1 MKIAIIGA
9 GAAGCF
15 CAIELKR
22 RMPSASVD
30 VFEAGP
36 KALAKVAVT
45 GGGRCNLTNS
55 FEGISSLSAAY
66 PRGEKLMKRLFRSFD
81 HNDTVR
87 WFENEGVRLV
97 LQEDHCYFPASQDA
111 MEIVNT
117 LLTGMR
123 RAGVTLHTHRRVSG
137 ICPIPSGGYSLAFAS
152 AADFP
157 RSDLAAGASTLRQA
171 QCPAGSATQAC
182 VIPSAVAEL
191 CRTTNSATISAVSNT
206 SVAEPVE
213 APTPVEAPAPVVQHI
228 SPTIEAPT
236 VRDYAFDIVV
246 VTTGGSPKLSGLGML
261 DGLGLE
267 IVPPVPSLFT
277 FNLPGSPVR
286 ELMGTVVENA
296 SASLSGTKFKASGP
310 LLITHWGMSG
320 PAILKLSSYA
330 ARYLADNEYTATLSV
345 NWFGEQSEQSVRET
359 LAGMSSANKQK
370 LIINT
375 HPSFLPSRLWTYLIL
390 KCGIREDSRWAE
402 LGSKG
407 MNRLV
412 NTLINDEYQIRGK
425 SRFKEEFVTCG
436 GVALSNINPSTLE
449 CKHRP
454 GLYFAGEVLD
464 VDAITGG
471 FNLQAAW
478 TMAHTVATS
487 IT

>member
-22 RMPSASVD
+22 RMPSASVE
-30 VFEAGP
+30 VFEAGTT
-36 KALAKVAVT
+36 ALAKVAIS

-55 FEGISSLSAAY
+55 FEGISSLSIAY
-66 PRGEKLMKRLFRSFD
+66 PRGDKLMKRLFRSFD
-81 HNDTVR
+81 QRSTWQ
-87 WFENEGVRLV
+87 WFENEGVKLV
-97 LQEDHCYFPASQDA
+97 LQEDHCVFPASQDA

-117 LLTGMR
+117 LLARMR
-123 RAGVTLHTHRRVSG
+123 QAGVTLHTKRKVTG
-137 ICPIPSGGYSLAFAS
+137 IFPRPEGGYTISVAELS
-152 AADFP
+152 KVQ
-157 RSDLAAGASTLRQA
+157 SLRQA
-171 QCPAGSATQAC
+171 QRPDSLAPES
-182 VIPSAVAEL
+182 I
-191 CRTTNSATISAVSNT
+191 ISVP
-206 SVAEPVE
+206 EPVE
-213 APTPVEAPAPVVQHI
+213 GLILQKSQRLDKHNCLA
-228 SPTIEAPT
+228 
-236 VRDYAFDIVV
+236 DIVV
-246 VTTGGSPKLSGLGML
+246 VTTGGNPKLSGLGML
-261 DGLGLE
+261 DGLDLE

-296 SASLSGTKFKASGP
+296 SASLVGTKFKASGP

-330 ARYLADNEYTATLSV
+330 ARYLAENEYFATLSV
-345 NWFGEQSEQSVRET
+345 NWFGDAGEQDVRDRIT
-359 LAGMSSANKQK
+359 ALSKDSPQKQI
-370 LIINT
+370 LNT
-375 HPSFLPSRLWTYLIL
+375 HPSELPSRLWNYLIS
-390 KCGIREDSRWAE
+390 KCGIREDARWAE
-402 LGSKG
+402 LESKG

-436 GVALSNINPSTLE
+436 GVALSNINLNTLE
-449 CKHRP
+449 SKTHP

-478 TMAHTVATS
+478 SMGYTVARS
-487 IT
+487 ITLHQES

>member
-1 MKIAIIGA
+1 MKVAVVGA

-30 VFEAGP
+30 VFEAGA
-36 KALAKVAVT
+36 KALAKVAIT

-66 PRGEKLMKRLFRSFD
+66 PRGDKLMKRLFRTFD
-81 HNDTVR
+81 QQSTWQ
-87 WFENEGVRLV
+87 WFENEGVKLV
-97 LQEDHCYFPASQDA
+97 LQDDHCVFPASQDA

-117 LLTGMR
+117 LLARMRQTGVVLR
-123 RAGVTLHTHRRVSG
+123 TRHKVTG
-137 ICPIPSGGYSLAFAS
+137 IFPRPEGGYTLSVPELVEGPVHGNTQQQDKQDYS
-152 AADFP
+152 A
-157 RSDLAAGASTLRQA
+157 
-171 QCPAGSATQAC
+171 
-182 VIPSAVAEL
+182 
-191 CRTTNSATISAVSNT
+191 
-206 SVAEPVE
+206 
-213 APTPVEAPAPVVQHI
+213 
-228 SPTIEAPT
+228 
-236 VRDYAFDIVV
+236 DIVV
-246 VTTGGSPKLSGLGML
+246 VTTGGSPKLSGLSML
-261 DGLGLE
+261 DGLNLE

-277 FNLPGSPVR
+277 FNLPGSLVR

-296 SASLSGTKFKASGP
+296 TASLSGTKFKAKGP

-330 ARYLADNEYTATLSV
+330 ARYLAENEYSATLSV
-345 NWFGEQSEQSVRET
+345 NWFGDTGEQNVRDRI
-359 LAGMSSANKQK
+359 LSLSKDNSQK
-370 LIINT
+370 LILNT
-375 HPSFLPSRLWTYLIL
+375 HPSELPSRLWIFLIS
-390 KCGIREDSRWAE
+390 KSGIREDARWAE

-407 MNRLV
+407 VNRLV

-436 GVALSNINPSTLE
+436 GVALSNINLNTLE
-449 CKHRP
+449 SKAHP

-478 TMAHTVATS
+478 SMGYTVARS
-487 IT
+487 IATLRLS

>member
-22 RMPSASVD
+22 RIPSASVD

-117 LLTGMR
+117 LLSGMR
-123 RAGVTLHTHRRVSG
+123 RAGVVLHPRRRVIG
-137 ICPIPSGGYSLAFAS
+137 ISPLSSGGYSLAFAS
-152 AADFP
+152 AADAP
-157 RSDLAAGASTLRQA
+157 RSDFATGAST
-171 QCPAGSATQAC
+171 GSAT
-182 VIPSAVAEL
+182 V
-191 CRTTNSATISAVSNT
+191 
-206 SVAEPVE
+206 
-213 APTPVEAPAPVVQHI
+213 
-228 SPTIEAPT
+228 
-236 VRDYAFDIVV
+236 DIVV

-261 DGLGLE
+261 DGLGLD

-320 PAILKLSSYA
+320 PAILKLSSYT
-330 ARYLADNEYTATLSV
+330 ARYLADNEYSATLSV
-345 NWFGEQSEQSVRET
+345 GWFGEQSERSVREV
-359 LAGMSSANKQK
+359 LAGISSANQQK
-370 LIINT
+370 FVINT
-375 HPSFLPSRLWTYLIL
+375 HPSELPSRLWHYLIL
-390 KCGIREDSRWAE
+390 KCGIREDARWAE

-407 MNRLV
+407 TNRLV
-412 NTLINDEYQIRGK
+412 NTLTNDEYQIRGK

-449 CKHRP
+449 CKSLP

-478 TMAHTVATS
+478 TMAHTVAAS
-487 IT
+487 IATASSSH

>member
-1 MKIAIIGA
+1 MKVAIVGA

-15 CAIELKR
+15 CAVELKR
-22 RMPSASVD
+22 RMPSASVE
-30 VFEAGP
+30 VFEAGA
-36 KALAKVAVT
+36 KALAKVAIT

-66 PRGEKLMKRLFRSFD
+66 PRGDKLMKRLFRSFD
-81 HNDTVR
+81 QRSTWQ
-87 WFENEGVRLV
+87 WFENEGVKLV
-97 LQEDHCYFPASQDA
+97 LQEDHCVFPASQDA

-117 LLTGMR
+117 LQARMR
-123 RAGVTLHTHRRVSG
+123 QAGVTLHTKRKVTG
-137 ICPIPSGGYSLAFAS
+137 IFPRPEGGYTISVAELS
-152 AADFP
+152 KVQ
-157 RSDLAAGASTLRQA
+157 SLRQA
-171 QCPAGSATQAC
+171 QRPDSLAPES
-182 VIPSAVAEL
+182 I
-191 CRTTNSATISAVSNT
+191 ISVP
-206 SVAEPVE
+206 EPVE
-213 APTPVEAPAPVVQHI
+213 GPILQKSQRLDKHNCLA
-228 SPTIEAPT
+228 
-236 VRDYAFDIVV
+236 DIVV

-261 DGLGLE
+261 DGLDLE

-296 SASLSGTKFKASGP
+296 SASLVGTKFKASGP

-330 ARYLADNEYTATLSV
+330 ARYLAENEYFATLSV
-345 NWFGEQSEQSVRET
+345 NWFGDAGEQDVRDRIT
-359 LAGMSSANKQK
+359 ALSKDSPQKQI
-370 LIINT
+370 LNT
-375 HPSFLPSRLWTYLIL
+375 HPSELPSRLWNYLIS
-390 KCGIREDSRWAE
+390 KCGIREDARWAE

-436 GVALSNINPSTLE
+436 GVALSNINLNTLE
-449 CKHRP
+449 SKTHP

-478 TMAHTVATS
+478 SMGYTVARS
-487 IT
+487 ITLHQES

>member
-22 RMPSASVD
+22 RMPSASVE
-30 VFEAGP
+30 VFEAGTT
-36 KALAKVAVT
+36 ALAKVAIS

-55 FEGISSLSAAY
+55 FEGISSLSIAY
-66 PRGEKLMKRLFRSFD
+66 PRGDKLMKRLFRSFD
-81 HNDTVR
+81 QRSTWQ
-87 WFENEGVRLV
+87 WFENEGVKLV
-97 LQEDHCYFPASQDA
+97 LQEDHCVFPASQDA

-117 LLTGMR
+117 LLARMR
-123 RAGVTLHTHRRVSG
+123 QAGVTLHTKRKVTG
-137 ICPIPSGGYSLAFAS
+137 IFPRPEGGYTISVAELS
-152 AADFP
+152 KVQ
-157 RSDLAAGASTLRQA
+157 SLRQA
-171 QCPAGSATQAC
+171 QRPDSLAPES
-182 VIPSAVAEL
+182 I
-191 CRTTNSATISAVSNT
+191 ISVP
-206 SVAEPVE
+206 EPVE
-213 APTPVEAPAPVVQHI
+213 GPILQKSQRLDKHNCLA
-228 SPTIEAPT
+228 
-236 VRDYAFDIVV
+236 DIVV

-261 DGLGLE
+261 DGLDLE

-296 SASLSGTKFKASGP
+296 SASLVGTKFKASGP

-330 ARYLADNEYTATLSV
+330 ARYLAENEYSATLSV
-345 NWFGEQSEQSVRET
+345 NWFGDAGEQDVRDRIT
-359 LAGMSSANKQK
+359 ALSKDSPQKQI
-370 LIINT
+370 LNT
-375 HPSFLPSRLWTYLIL
+375 HPSELPSRLWNYLIS
-390 KCGIREDSRWAE
+390 KCGIREDARWAE

-436 GVALSNINPSTLE
+436 GVALSNINLNTLE
-449 CKHRP
+449 SKNHP

-478 TMAHTVATS
+478 SMGYTVARS
-487 IT
+487 ITLHQES

>member
-15 CAIELKR
+15 CAVELKR
-22 RMPSASVD
+22 RMPSASVE
-30 VFEAGP
+30 VFEAGA
-36 KALAKVAVT
+36 KALAKVAIT

-66 PRGEKLMKRLFRSFD
+66 PRGDKLMKRLFRTFD
-81 HNDTVR
+81 QKSAWR
-87 WFENEGVRLV
+87 WFENEGVKLV
-97 LQEDHCYFPASQDA
+97 LQEDHCVFPASQDA

-117 LLTGMR
+117 LLARMR
-123 RAGVTLHTHRRVSG
+123 QAGVTLHTKRKVTG
-137 ICPIPSGGYSLAFAS
+137 IFPRPDGGYTLSVPELSKVQSLRHAQL
-152 AADFP
+152 P
-157 RSDLAAGASTLRQA
+157 R
-171 QCPAGSATQAC
+171 GS
-182 VIPSAVAEL
+182 VAEL
-191 CRTTNSATISAVSNT
+191 
-206 SVAEPVE
+206 VE
-213 APTPVEAPAPVVQHI
+213 GPMPQKYQR
-228 SPTIEAPT
+228 
-236 VRDYAFDIVV
+236 RDDRNFQADIVV
-246 VTTGGSPKLSGLGML
+246 VTTGGSPELSGLGML
-261 DGLGLE
+261 DGLELE

-277 FNLPGSPVR
+277 LNLPGSPVR
-286 ELMGTVVENA
+286 ELMGTVVDNANA
-296 SASLSGTKFKASGP
+296 SLVGTKLKAAGP

-330 ARYLADNEYTATLSV
+330 ARYLAEKEYSATLSV
-345 NWFGEQSEQSVRET
+345 NWFGGLGEQDVRDRI
-359 LAGMSSANKQK
+359 LSLSKDNPQKQI
-370 LIINT
+370 LNS
-375 HPSFLPSRLWTYLIL
+375 HPSELPSRLWAYMIT
-390 KCGIREDSRWAE
+390 KAGIREDTRWAE

-436 GVALSNINPSTLE
+436 GVALSNINLNTLE
-449 CKHRP
+449 SKTHP

-478 TMAHTVATS
+478 SMGYTVARS
-487 IT
+487 ITLHQES

>member
-15 CAIELKR
+15 CAVELKR
-22 RMPSASVD
+22 RMPSASVE
-30 VFEAGP
+30 VFEAGA
-36 KALAKVAVT
+36 KALAKVAIT

-66 PRGEKLMKRLFRSFD
+66 PRGDKLMKRLFRTFD
-81 HNDTVR
+81 QKSAWQ
-87 WFENEGVRLV
+87 WFENEGVKLV
-97 LQEDHCYFPASQDA
+97 LQEDHCVFPASQDA

-117 LLTGMR
+117 LLARMR
-123 RAGVTLHTHRRVSG
+123 QAGVTLHTKRKVTG
-137 ICPIPSGGYSLAFAS
+137 IFPRPDGGYTLSVSELSKVQSLRHAQL
-152 AADFP
+152 P
-157 RSDLAAGASTLRQA
+157 RGSVPELVEGPMPQKYQRRDDRNFQA
-171 QCPAGSATQAC
+171 
-182 VIPSAVAEL
+182 
-191 CRTTNSATISAVSNT
+191 
-206 SVAEPVE
+206 
-213 APTPVEAPAPVVQHI
+213 
-228 SPTIEAPT
+228 
-236 VRDYAFDIVV
+236 DIVV
-246 VTTGGSPKLSGLGML
+246 VTTGGSPELSGLGML
-261 DGLGLE
+261 DGLELE

-277 FNLPGSPVR
+277 LNLPGSPVR
-286 ELMGTVVENA
+286 ELMGTVVDNANA
-296 SASLSGTKFKASGP
+296 SLVGTKLKAAGP

-330 ARYLADNEYTATLSV
+330 ARYLAEKEYSATLSV
-345 NWFGEQSEQSVRET
+345 NWFGGLGEQDVRDRI
-359 LAGMSSANKQK
+359 LSLSNDNPQKQI
-370 LIINT
+370 LNS
-375 HPSFLPSRLWTYLIL
+375 HPSELPSRLWAYMIT
-390 KCGIREDSRWAE
+390 KAEIREDTRWAE

-436 GVALSNINPSTLE
+436 GVALSNINLNTLE
-449 CKHRP
+449 SKNHP

-478 TMAHTVATS
+478 SMGYTVARS
-487 IT
+487 ITLHQES

>member
-1 MKIAIIGA
+1 MKVAVIGA

-22 RMPSASVD
+22 RMPSASVE
-30 VFEAGP
+30 VFESAP
-36 KALAKVAVT
+36 KALAKVAIT

-55 FEGISSLSAAY
+55 FEGISSLSEAY
-66 PRGEKLMKRLFRSFD
+66 PRGDKLMRCLFRSFD
-81 HNDTVR
+81 NNDTWR

-97 LQEDHCYFPASQDA
+97 LQGDHCVFPASQNA

-117 LLTGMR
+117 LLARMRQEGVVLRTKHKVTGIFPC
-123 RAGVTLHTHRRVSG
+123 HNN
-137 ICPIPSGGYSLAFAS
+137 GGYKLS
-152 AADFP
+152 FP
-157 RSDLAAGASTLRQA
+157 VPAEGPLLPNSQRQRDREYST
-171 QCPAGSATQAC
+171 
-182 VIPSAVAEL
+182 
-191 CRTTNSATISAVSNT
+191 
-206 SVAEPVE
+206 
-213 APTPVEAPAPVVQHI
+213 
-228 SPTIEAPT
+228 
-236 VRDYAFDIVV
+236 DIVI
-246 VTTGGSPKLSGLGML
+246 VTTGGSPKLSTLGFL
-261 DGLGLE
+261 DAMNLE
-267 IVPPVPSLFT
+267 IIPPVPSLFT

-296 SASLSGTKFKASGP
+296 GASLAGTRFKANGP

-330 ARYLADNEYTATLSV
+330 ARYLADNEYSATLSV
-345 NWFGEQSEQSVRET
+345 NWFGDEGELDVRSRIQS
-359 LAGMSSANKQK
+359 LPKGGLQK
-370 LIINT
+370 LILNT
-375 HPSFLPSRLWTYLIL
+375 HPSELPSRLWHYLIS
-390 KCGIREDSRWAE
+390 KCGIREDARWAE

-412 NTLINDEYQIRGK
+412 NTLTNDEYQVRGR

-436 GVALSNINPSTLE
+436 GVALSNINLSTLE
-449 CKHRP
+449 CKTHP

-478 TMAHTVATS
+478 SMGYVIAQS
-487 IT
+487 IAAK

>member
-1 MKIAIIGA
+1 MKVAIVGA

-22 RMPSASVD
+22 RMPSASVE
-30 VFEAGP
+30 VFEAGT
-36 KALAKVAVT
+36 KALAKVAIT

-66 PRGEKLMKRLFRSFD
+66 PRGDKLMKRLFRTFD
-81 HNDTVR
+81 QR
-87 WFENEGVRLV
+87 SAWQWFENEGVKLV
-97 LQEDHCYFPASQDA
+97 LQEDHCVFPASQDA

-117 LLTGMR
+117 LLTRMR
-123 RAGVTLHTHRRVSG
+123 QAGAVLHTRHKVSG
-137 ICPIPSGGYSLAFAS
+137 IYPCSDGGYELSIEDTES
-152 AADFP
+152 HE
-157 RSDLAAGASTLRQA
+157 RSLRQA
-171 QCPAGSATQAC
+171 Q
-182 VIPSAVAEL
+182 
-191 CRTTNSATISAVSNT
+191 RTSFT
-206 SVAEPVE
+206 VAEPVE
-213 APTPVEAPAPVVQHI
+213 ATKRLKF
-228 SPTIEAPT
+228 SS
-236 VRDYAFDIVV
+236 DIVV

-261 DGLGLE
+261 DGLDLE

-277 FNLPGSPVR
+277 FNIPGSPVR

-296 SASLSGTKFKASGP
+296 GTSLFGTKFKASGP

-330 ARYLADNEYTATLSV
+330 ARYLAENEYSATLSV
-345 NWFGEQSEQSVRET
+345 NWFGDAGEQDVRDRIT
-359 LAGMSSANKQK
+359 ALSKDNPQKQI
-370 LIINT
+370 LNT
-375 HPSFLPSRLWTYLIL
+375 HPSELPSRLWSYLIS
-390 KCGIREDSRWAE
+390 KCGIRDDARWAE

-412 NTLINDEYQIRGK
+412 NMLINDEYQIRGK

-436 GVALSNINPSTLE
+436 GVALSNINLNTLQS
-449 CKHRP
+449 KTHP

-478 TMAHTVATS
+478 SMGYTVARS
-487 IT
+487 IAVL

>member
-15 CAIELKR
+15 CAVELKR
-22 RMPSASVD
+22 RMPSASVE
-30 VFEAGP
+30 VFEAVA
-36 KALAKVAVT
+36 KALAKVAIT

-66 PRGEKLMKRLFRSFD
+66 PRGDKLMKRLFRTFD
-81 HNDTVR
+81 QKSAWR
-87 WFENEGVRLV
+87 WFENEGVKLV
-97 LQEDHCYFPASQDA
+97 LQEDHCVFPASQDA

-117 LLTGMR
+117 LLARMR
-123 RAGVTLHTHRRVSG
+123 QAGVTLHTKRKVTG
-137 ICPIPSGGYSLAFAS
+137 IFPRPDGGYTLSVSELSKVQSLRRAQL
-152 AADFP
+152 P
-157 RSDLAAGASTLRQA
+157 RG
-171 QCPAGSATQAC
+171 
-182 VIPSAVAEL
+182 
-191 CRTTNSATISAVSNT
+191 
-206 SVAEPVE
+206 SVAEFSKEQSLRNAQRPVGSVPE
-213 APTPVEAPAPVVQHI
+213 FVEGPMSQNYQR
-228 SPTIEAPT
+228 
-236 VRDYAFDIVV
+236 RDDRNFQADIVV
-246 VTTGGSPKLSGLGML
+246 VTTGGSPELSGLGML
-261 DGLGLE
+261 DGLELE

-286 ELMGTVVENA
+286 ELMGTVVDNANA
-296 SASLSGTKFKASGP
+296 SLVGTKLKAAGP

-330 ARYLADNEYTATLSV
+330 ARYLAENEYSATLSV
-345 NWFGEQSEQSVRET
+345 NWFGELGEQDVRDRI
-359 LAGMSSANKQK
+359 LSLSKDNPQKQI
-370 LIINT
+370 LNS
-375 HPSFLPSRLWTYLIL
+375 HPSELPSRLWTYMIT
-390 KCGIREDSRWAE
+390 KAGIREDTRWAE

-407 MNRLV
+407 MNRIV

-436 GVALSNINPSTLE
+436 GVALSNINLNTLE
-449 CKHRP
+449 SKTHP

-478 TMAHTVATS
+478 SMGYTVARS
-487 IT
+487 ITLHQES

>member
-15 CAIELKR
+15 CAVELKR
-22 RMPSASVD
+22 RMPSASVE
-30 VFEAGP
+30 VFEAGA
-36 KALAKVAVT
+36 KALAKVAIT

-66 PRGEKLMKRLFRSFD
+66 PRGDKLMKRLFRTFD
-81 HNDTVR
+81 QKSAWQ
-87 WFENEGVRLV
+87 WFENEGVKLV
-97 LQEDHCYFPASQDA
+97 LQEDHCVFPASQDA

-117 LLTGMR
+117 LLVRMR
-123 RAGVTLHTHRRVSG
+123 QAGVTLHTKRKVTG
-137 ICPIPSGGYSLAFAS
+137 IFPRPDGGYTLSVSELSKVQSLRHAQL
-152 AADFP
+152 P
-157 RSDLAAGASTLRQA
+157 RGSVPELVEGPMSQKYQRRDDRNFQA
-171 QCPAGSATQAC
+171 
-182 VIPSAVAEL
+182 
-191 CRTTNSATISAVSNT
+191 
-206 SVAEPVE
+206 
-213 APTPVEAPAPVVQHI
+213 
-228 SPTIEAPT
+228 
-236 VRDYAFDIVV
+236 DIVV
-246 VTTGGSPKLSGLGML
+246 VTTGGSPELSGLGML
-261 DGLGLE
+261 DGLELE

-277 FNLPGSPVR
+277 LNLPGSPVR
-286 ELMGTVVENA
+286 ELMGTVVDNANA
-296 SASLSGTKFKASGP
+296 SLVGTKLKAAGP

-330 ARYLADNEYTATLSV
+330 ARYLAEKEYSATLSV
-345 NWFGEQSEQSVRET
+345 NWFGGLGEQDVRDRI
-359 LAGMSSANKQK
+359 LSLSKDNPQKQI
-370 LIINT
+370 LNS
-375 HPSFLPSRLWTYLIL
+375 HPSELPSRLWAYMIT
-390 KCGIREDSRWAE
+390 KAGIREDTRWAE

-436 GVALSNINPSTLE
+436 GVALSNINLNTLE
-449 CKHRP
+449 SKNHP

-478 TMAHTVATS
+478 SMGYTVARS
-487 IT
+487 ITLHQES

>member
-15 CAIELKR
+15 CAVELKR
-22 RMPSASVD
+22 RMPSASVE
-30 VFEAGP
+30 VFEAGA
-36 KALAKVAVT
+36 KALAKVAIT

-66 PRGEKLMKRLFRSFD
+66 PRGDKLMKRLFRTFD
-81 HNDTVR
+81 QKSAWR
-87 WFENEGVRLV
+87 WFENEGVKLV
-97 LQEDHCYFPASQDA
+97 LQEDHCVFPASQDA

-117 LLTGMR
+117 LLARMR
-123 RAGVTLHTHRRVSG
+123 ETGVTLHTKRKVTG
-137 ICPIPSGGYSLAFAS
+137 IFPRHDGGY
-152 AADFP
+152 
-157 RSDLAAGASTLRQA
+157 TL
-171 QCPAGSATQAC
+171 S
-182 VIPSAVAEL
+182 VAEL
-191 CRTTNSATISAVSNT
+191 SKVQSLRRAQLPRG
-206 SVAEPVE
+206 SVAELVE
-213 APTPVEAPAPVVQHI
+213 GPMPQKYQR
-228 SPTIEAPT
+228 
-236 VRDYAFDIVV
+236 RDDRNFQADIVV
-246 VTTGGSPKLSGLGML
+246 VTTGGSPELSGLGML
-261 DGLGLE
+261 DGLELE

-277 FNLPGSPVR
+277 LNLPGSPVR
-286 ELMGTVVENA
+286 ELMGTVVDNANA
-296 SASLSGTKFKASGP
+296 SLVGTKLKAAGP

-330 ARYLADNEYTATLSV
+330 ARYLAEKEYSATLSV
-345 NWFGEQSEQSVRET
+345 NWFGGLGEQDVRDSI
-359 LAGMSSANKQK
+359 LSLSKDNPQKQI
-370 LIINT
+370 LNS
-375 HPSFLPSRLWTYLIL
+375 HPSELPSRLWAYMIT
-390 KCGIREDSRWAE
+390 KAGIREDTRWVE

-436 GVALSNINPSTLE
+436 GVALSNINLNTLE
-449 CKHRP
+449 SKTHP

-478 TMAHTVATS
+478 SMGYTVARS
-487 IT
+487 ITLHQES

>member
-1 MKIAIIGA
+1 MKVAIVGA

-22 RMPSASVD
+22 RMPSASVE
-30 VFEAGP
+30 VFEAGT
-36 KALAKVAVT
+36 KALAKVAIT

-66 PRGEKLMKRLFRSFD
+66 PRGDKLMKRLFRTFD
-81 HNDTVR
+81 QKSAWR
-87 WFENEGVRLV
+87 WFENEGVKLV
-97 LQEDHCYFPASQDA
+97 LQEDHCVFPASQDA

-117 LLTGMR
+117 LQARMR
-123 RAGVTLHTHRRVSG
+123 QAGVVLHMRHKVSG
-137 ICPIPSGGYSLAFAS
+137 INPCSGGGYELSIEDTECS
-152 AADFP
+152 G
-157 RSDLAAGASTLRQA
+157 RSLRQA
-171 QCPAGSATQAC
+171 QRPDSLAPES
-182 VIPSAVAEL
+182 I
-191 CRTTNSATISAVSNT
+191 ISVP
-206 SVAEPVE
+206 EPVE
-213 APTPVEAPAPVVQHI
+213 GPILQKSQRLDKHNCLA
-228 SPTIEAPT
+228 
-236 VRDYAFDIVV
+236 DIVV

-261 DGLGLE
+261 DGLDLE

-296 SASLSGTKFKASGP
+296 SASLVGTKFKASGP

-330 ARYLADNEYTATLSV
+330 ARYLAENEYSATLSV
-345 NWFGEQSEQSVRET
+345 NWLGDAGEQDVRDRIT
-359 LAGMSSANKQK
+359 ALSKDSPQKQI
-370 LIINT
+370 LNT
-375 HPSFLPSRLWTYLIL
+375 HPSELPSRLWNYLIS
-390 KCGIREDSRWAE
+390 KCGIREDARWAE

-436 GVALSNINPSTLE
+436 GVALSNINLNTLE
-449 CKHRP
+449 SKNHP

-478 TMAHTVATS
+478 SMGYTVARS
-487 IT
+487 ITLHQES

>member
-1 MKIAIIGA
+1 MKVAIVGA

-22 RMPSASVD
+22 RMPSASVE
-30 VFEAGP
+30 VFEAGA
-36 KALAKVAVT
+36 KALAKVAIT

-55 FEGISSLSAAY
+55 FEGISSLSIAY
-66 PRGEKLMKRLFRSFD
+66 PRGDKLMKRLFRSFD
-81 HNDTVR
+81 QRSTWQ
-87 WFENEGVRLV
+87 WFENEGVKLV
-97 LQEDHCYFPASQDA
+97 LQEDHCVFPASQDA

-117 LLTGMR
+117 LQARMR
-123 RAGVTLHTHRRVSG
+123 QAGVVLHMRHKVSG
-137 ICPIPSGGYSLAFAS
+137 INPCSDGGDELSIEDAECSG
-152 AADFP
+152 
-157 RSDLAAGASTLRQA
+157 RSLRQA
-171 QCPAGSATQAC
+171 QRPDSLAPES
-182 VIPSAVAEL
+182 I
-191 CRTTNSATISAVSNT
+191 ISVP
-206 SVAEPVE
+206 EPVE
-213 APTPVEAPAPVVQHI
+213 GPILQKSQRLDKHNCLA
-228 SPTIEAPT
+228 
-236 VRDYAFDIVV
+236 DIVV

-261 DGLGLE
+261 DGLDLE

-296 SASLSGTKFKASGP
+296 SASLVGTKFKASGP

-330 ARYLADNEYTATLSV
+330 ARYLAENEYSATLSV
-345 NWFGEQSEQSVRET
+345 NWFGDAGEQDVRDRIT
-359 LAGMSSANKQK
+359 ALSKDSPQKQI
-370 LIINT
+370 LNT
-375 HPSFLPSRLWTYLIL
+375 HPSELPSRLWNYLIS
-390 KCGIREDSRWAE
+390 KCGIREDARWAE

-436 GVALSNINPSTLE
+436 GVALSNINLNTLE
-449 CKHRP
+449 SKTHP

-478 TMAHTVATS
+478 SMGYTVARS
-487 IT
+487 ITLHQES

>member
-15 CAIELKR
+15 CAVELKR
-22 RMPSASVD
+22 RMPSASVE
-30 VFEAGP
+30 VFEAGA
-36 KALAKVAVT
+36 KALAKVAIT

-66 PRGEKLMKRLFRSFD
+66 PRGDKLMKRLFRTFD
-81 HNDTVR
+81 QKSAWQ
-87 WFENEGVRLV
+87 WFENEGVKLV
-97 LQEDHCYFPASQDA
+97 LQEDHCVFPASQDA

-117 LLTGMR
+117 LLARMR
-123 RAGVTLHTHRRVSG
+123 QAGVTLHTKRKVTG
-137 ICPIPSGGYSLAFAS
+137 IFPRPDGGYTLSVSELSKVQSLRHAQL
-152 AADFP
+152 P
-157 RSDLAAGASTLRQA
+157 R
-171 QCPAGSATQAC
+171 GS
-182 VIPSAVAEL
+182 VAEL
-191 CRTTNSATISAVSNT
+191 
-206 SVAEPVE
+206 VE
-213 APTPVEAPAPVVQHI
+213 GPMPQKYQR
-228 SPTIEAPT
+228 
-236 VRDYAFDIVV
+236 RDDRNFQADIVV
-246 VTTGGSPKLSGLGML
+246 VTTGGSPELSGLGML
-261 DGLGLE
+261 DGLELE

-277 FNLPGSPVR
+277 LNLPGSPVR
-286 ELMGTVVENA
+286 ELMGTVVDNANA
-296 SASLSGTKFKASGP
+296 SLVGTKLKAAGP

-330 ARYLADNEYTATLSV
+330 ARYLAEKEYSATLSV
-345 NWFGEQSEQSVRET
+345 NWFGGLGEQDVRDRI
-359 LAGMSSANKQK
+359 LSLSKDNPQKQI
-370 LIINT
+370 LNS
-375 HPSFLPSRLWTYLIL
+375 HPSELPSRLWAYMIT
-390 KCGIREDSRWAE
+390 KAGIREDTRWAE

-436 GVALSNINPSTLE
+436 GVALSNINLSTLE
-449 CKHRP
+449 SKTHP

-478 TMAHTVATS
+478 TMAYAVAS
-487 IT
+487 SVAGV